1 MIDKFFIQTNETIWD
16 FLREI
21 GKSKEV
27 FSCLSVMEIDI
38 YTMYFYATRTEIVLV
53 FLDHVDEGTIEYADK
68 GLFINVWDEKTYKYF
83 RKVLPNGKT
92 GKEREDWRISPIVDI
107 YEHAKMMRRFLALSC
122 QFSLVPAIHL
132 MFLTSSRIVNFPKVV
147 RSWQQNLFG
156 FSILQNLPGVRNIEY
171 SDIPFNGDLSIES
184 SEYWTKWRTYLKN
197 RGHFDWADDRWADW
211 PQPSDKRY
219 SWKGEIGHL
228 ISDEFNDEKGK

>member
-1 MIDKFFIQTNETIWD
+1 MIDKFFIQTNDTIRD
-16 FLREI
+16 FMSEI
-21 GKSKEV
+21 AKSKEV
-27 FSCLSVMEIDI
+27 FSCLSVMEIDE

-107 YEHAKMMRRFLALSC
+107 YEHPKMMRRFLALSS

-132 MFLTSSRIVNFPKVV
+132 MFLTSSRIVNYPKVV

-171 SDIPFNGDLSIES
+171 SDIPVNIDLSLEAS
-184 SEYWTKWRTYLKN
+184 AYWTKWQTYLKN
-197 RGHFDWADDRWADW
+197 RGWFDWANDQWSDW

-219 SWKGEIGHL
+219 RWKGEMGHL
-228 ISDEFNDEKGK
+228 ISDEFEE

>member
-27 FSCLSVMEIDI
+27 FSCLSVMEIDE

-83 RKVLPNGKT
+83 RKILPNGKT
-92 GKEREDWRISPIVDI
+92 SKDSKDWRFSPIVDI
-107 YEHAKMMRRFLALSC
+107 YEHAKMMRRFLQLSC
-122 QFSLVPAIHL
+122 QFSLIPAIHL
-132 MFLTSSRIVNFPKVV
+132 MFLTSSRIVNYPKVV
-147 RSWQQNLFG
+147 RTWQQDLFG
-156 FSILQNLPGVRNIEY
+156 ISVLQNLSGLRELEY
-171 SDIPFNGDLSIES
+171 GDIPFNKDLSLES
-184 SEYWTKWRTYLKN
+184 SEYWSKWQTFLEN
-197 RGHFDWADDRWADW
+197 RGSYDWAKD

-219 SWKGEIGHL
+219 NWKGEMGHL
-228 ISDEFNDEKGK
+228 ISDEFKDKKKMGF

>member
-27 FSCLSVMEIDI
+27 FSCLSVMEIDE

-83 RKVLPNGKT
+83 RKILPNGKT
-92 GKEREDWRISPIVDI
+92 SKDSKDWRFSPIVDI
-107 YEHAKMMRRFLALSC
+107 YEHAKMMRRFLQLSC
-122 QFSLVPAIHL
+122 QFSLIPAIHL
-132 MFLTSSRIVNFPKVV
+132 MFLTSSRIVNYPKVV
-147 RSWQQNLFG
+147 RTWQQDLFG
-156 FSILQNLPGVRNIEY
+156 ISVLQNLPGLRELEY
-171 SDIPFNGDLSIES
+171 GDIPFNKDLSLES
-184 SEYWTKWRTYLKN
+184 SEYWSKWQTFLEN
-197 RGHFDWADDRWADW
+197 RGYYDWAKD

-219 SWKGEIGHL
+219 NWKGEMGHL
-228 ISDEFNDEKGK
+228 ISDEFKDKKKMGF